1 MTQISK
7 IRSISNQVKKK
18 IFLKKYIYKGHL
30 KREQKNFNNRLGT
43 QIQLNV
49 HQKFHKKLE
58 KKFHYI
64 SPENTEYQTQ

>member
-7 IRSISNQVKKK
+7 IRPISNQVKIRFKK
-18 IFLKKYIYKGHL
+18 IYIYKGHL

-64 SPENTEYQTQ
+64 SPENMEYQTQ